1 MRSAE
6 LLFYAVAMVAACAC
20 FALIVPPMGFA
31 PNYGPIE
38 RCEDIAM
45 RDGIQP
51 LPTTCKVKANRIGVL
66 T

>member
-31 PNYGPIE
+31 PSYTE
-38 RCEDIAM
+38 RCIKN
-45 RDGIQP
+45 Q
-51 LPTTCKVKANRIGVL
+51 PTTCKVNRIGA
-66 T
+66 TT